1 MTEPIDASVGCLL
14 LYLARRPGSSLGNE
28 YHNVS
33 RYPHFL
39 DAVMHADALDPCPIK
54 HAGMESTMCW
64 PYLRL
69 TPFGEQIVEE
79 MIAAARAVTYDQ
91 TQSCG

>member
-14 LYLARRPGSSLGNE
+14 LYLAQRPGSSLDNE

-33 RYPHFL
+33 QYPHLL
-39 DAVMHADALDPCPIK
+39 DAVTRADALDPCPIK
-54 HAGMESTMCW
+54 HAGLEGTMCW

-69 TPFGEQIVEE
+69 APFGEQIVEE
-79 MIAAARAVTYDQ
+79 MITAARAVTHAE
-91 TQSCG
+91 TQ